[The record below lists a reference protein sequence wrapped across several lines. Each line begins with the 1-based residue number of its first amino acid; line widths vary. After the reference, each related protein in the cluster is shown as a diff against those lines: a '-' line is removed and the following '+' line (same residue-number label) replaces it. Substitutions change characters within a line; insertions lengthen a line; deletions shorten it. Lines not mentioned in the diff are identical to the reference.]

1 MKLSLLVWPALSAFD
16 FLADAGLD
24 CLGIANEESLN
35 LGLKDL
41 MIKKRLKIKKGR
53 SIQNVTL
60 SAEEHMQ
67 VLLRREKIV
76 GGKQVEH
83 IESWPF
89 IGSLGGFCG
98 GALVGDKW
106 FLTAG
111 HCCASIGT
119 LRK

>member
-1 MKLSLLVWPALSAFD
+1 
-16 FLADAGLD
+16 
-24 CLGIANEESLN
+24 
-35 LGLKDL
+35 
-41 MIKKRLKIKKGR
+41 
-53 SIQNVTL
+53 
-60 SAEEHMQ
+60 MQ

-119 LRK
+119 LRKLGVFFGQKIVVHIKTFLF